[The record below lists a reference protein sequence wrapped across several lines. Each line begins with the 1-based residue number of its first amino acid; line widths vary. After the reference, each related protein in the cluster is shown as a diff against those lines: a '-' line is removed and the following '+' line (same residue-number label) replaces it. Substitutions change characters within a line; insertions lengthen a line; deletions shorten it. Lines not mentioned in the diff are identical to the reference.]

1 MNDLEEKYTEGV
13 EREGEI
19 FLEGLQN
26 KKDLGQLEKEYS
38 KKVKEI
44 RKVYEKS
51 MKKELQKER
60 ESWEIKSKVNFHGKE
75 EKEFRVHNLNLEKN
89 WGEKKQ
95 IEVISSSYRLKR
107 KIKNLIYRI
116 TPNKLI
122 YIYYKIKRISKD
134 TAKDINGFLKRHKD
148 KTQEKL
154 IRAALYIKEGFLAV
168 VAGFKIVLNIF
179 KRKNKKG
186 ANGKTKEDGKRD
198 TEKQEK

>member
-1 MNDLEEKYTEGV
+1 MNDLEEKYTEGI
-13 EREGEI
+13 EKEGEI

-44 RKVYEKS
+44 RRVYEKS

-60 ESWEIKSKVNFHGKE
+60 ESWEIKSKANFHGKE

-116 TPNKLI
+116 TPNRLM

-134 TAKDINGFLKRHKD
+134 TSKDIKGFLRRHKD
-148 KTQEKL
+148 KAQEKL
-154 IRAALYIKEGFLAV
+154 IRAASYIKEGFLAV

-186 ANGKTKEDGKRD
+186 EDGKTKEDGKGN
-198 TEKQEK
+198 TEKQDK

>member
-122 YIYYKIKRISKD
+122 YIYYKISR
-134 TAKDINGFLKRHKD
+134 
-148 KTQEKL
+148 
-154 IRAALYIKEGFLAV
+154 
-168 VAGFKIVLNIF
+168 
-179 KRKNKKG
+179 
-186 ANGKTKEDGKRD
+186 
-198 TEKQEK
+198 